1 MKRFDV
7 TDENVKEMRNDL
19 SGIGQKIDAHAVL
32 IKQLEQQFSQL
43 SAIVNLRQ
51 PGTLPSNTIKNPK
64 NDGHCMIVT
73 TRKGKQTIDPSM
85 SSKVERVVEKDADE
99 IVVTGDPKDAT
110 EKETEVTLKVVPMP
124 RPPPPFL
131 QRLVKKIEEGKYH
144 RFIAMLKR
152 LSINVPLI
160 EALEKMSGYAKFMK
174 DLVTKKRAVSFE
186 DEKKS
191 QHCSPFATR

>member
-1 MKRFDV
+1 
-7 TDENVKEMRNDL
+7 MRNDL

-43 SAIVNLRQ
+43 SDIVNPRQ

-64 NDGHCMIVT
+64 NDGHCMTVT
-73 TRKGKQTIDPSM
+73 TRRGKQTIDPSM

-99 IVVTGDPKDAT
+99 IEVTGDPKDAT

-144 RFIAMLKR
+144 RFIAMLK
-152 LSINVPLI
+152 
-160 EALEKMSGYAKFMK
+160 
-174 DLVTKKRAVSFE
+174 
-186 DEKKS
+186 
-191 QHCSPFATR
+191 